1 MVAPLIRRRETAATF
16 NGGETSMTD
25 RLNDHLHRLSV
36 GTVRII
42 VGRDGR
48 EWVVREVPAPD
59 FDRRQRATLVF
70 EAPDVMRR
78 VRQYPENWRALPDDE
93 LFDVSLVW

>member
-1 MVAPLIRRRETAATF
+1 MQ
-16 NGGETSMTD
+16 D
-25 RLNDHLHRLSV
+25 RLTDHLQSRSV
-36 GTVRII
+36 GTARII

-48 EWVVREVPAPD
+48 DWVVREVPAPD
-59 FDRRQRATLVF
+59 FDRRQHATLVF

-78 VRQYPENWRALPDDE
+78 VRRYPENWRELTDDA